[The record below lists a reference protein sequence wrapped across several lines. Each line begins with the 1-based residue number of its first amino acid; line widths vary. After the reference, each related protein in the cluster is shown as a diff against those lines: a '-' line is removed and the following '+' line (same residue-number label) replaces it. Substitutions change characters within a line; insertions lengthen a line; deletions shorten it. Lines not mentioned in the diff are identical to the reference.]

1 MPTGKHTYYKR
12 QYLITHS
19 SNFTFYP
26 FPSFYSLTYRIFPMT
41 SVIAK
46 KDVNTVLCPV
56 ILFEYSLNSLGKGIS
71 NSTEAIFSHRYD
83 CSNAA
88 KRKIMDGK
96 LYNDLKESMNIIGMG
111 QQHSHVGPR
120 ELRRSAVTQLVNKG
134 VDASVIQK
142 LGAWKQLSSVH
153 SYLTASLQDRLKYAR
168 ML

>member
-1 MPTGKHTYYKR
+1 
-12 QYLITHS
+12 
-19 SNFTFYP
+19 
-26 FPSFYSLTYRIFPMT
+26 MT

-46 KDVNTVLCPV
+46 KDVNTALCPV

-71 NSTEAIFSHRYD
+71 NSSEAIFSHRYD

-96 LYNDLKESMNIIGMG
+96 LYNDLKESMIIIGMG

-120 ELRRSAVTQLVNKG
+120 ELRRSAVMQLVNRG